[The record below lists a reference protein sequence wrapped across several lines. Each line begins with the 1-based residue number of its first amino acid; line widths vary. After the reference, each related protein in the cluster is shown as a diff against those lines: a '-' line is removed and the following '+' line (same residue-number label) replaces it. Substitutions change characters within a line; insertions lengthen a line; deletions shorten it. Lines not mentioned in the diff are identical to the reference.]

1 MKYFVT
7 DSGAYQGAW
16 DDASLTGTNAPPV
29 GAVEVP
35 NPPADARQ
43 VWLFPGWSE
52 IPGAGEVRRAEIMD
66 ALAAIDVA
74 SARPLRAILVGT
86 ATDGDRAR
94 LAELEEQ
101 AATLRIEL
109 SSLEAQAEA

>member
-1 MKYFVT
+1 MT
-7 DSGAYQGAW
+7 DHYVRQDGIYIGGFSGTTPA
-16 DDASLTGTNAPPV
+16 DATAINLGD
-29 GAVEVP
+29 
-35 NPPADARQ
+35 NPPADSRQ

-52 IPGAGEVRRAEIMD
+52 IPGAGEVRRAEIME
-66 ALAAIDVA
+66 ALAAIDAA